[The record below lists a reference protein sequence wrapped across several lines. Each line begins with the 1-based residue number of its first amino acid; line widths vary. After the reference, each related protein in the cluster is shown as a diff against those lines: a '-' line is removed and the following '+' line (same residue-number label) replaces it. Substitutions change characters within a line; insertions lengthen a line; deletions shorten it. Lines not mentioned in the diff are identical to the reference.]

1 MSQREKGAVEEELE
15 QLGSFLLFFWWLD
28 LLRKIQIDS
37 LLYRI
42 DPVPKG
48 IILEG
53 HNEICR
59 RNLLF
64 SRSVMS
70 DSCDSMD
77 YSQPGSSGHEI

>member
-1 MSQREKGAVEEELE
+1 MTFFFFFNLAV
-15 QLGSFLLFFWWLD
+15 D

-59 RNLLF
+59 RSLSF
-64 SRSVMS
+64 SRSVVS

-77 YSQPGSSGHEI
+77 CSQPGFSDYEIS

>member
-1 MSQREKGAVEEELE
+1 MT
-15 QLGSFLLFFWWLD
+15 FFFFNLCVD
-28 LLRKIQIDS
+28 LLRKIQTDS

-42 DPVPKG
+42 DPVPKD

-59 RNLLF
+59 RSLLF
-64 SRSVMS
+64 SRSAVS

-77 YSQPGSSGHEI
+77 YSKPGSSGDEIS